1 MAQDQAPTILVVE
14 DDASIQDLLHE
25 VLVDEGYRVLRA
37 ADGVEG
43 LRLAAA
49 DRPAMILLDMGIPPS
64 SGTELLARLRQ
75 DRATAHIPVVAL
87 TGQPSPVGDGLDGLA
102 GWIEKP
108 FDLDVLLTQV
118 GHLTNRQASIAA
130 ALTAADDR
138 S

>member
-1 MAQDQAPTILVVE
+1 MAHDQAPTVLVVE
-14 DDASIQDLLHE
+14 DDTSLRDLLHE

-43 LRLAAA
+43 LRLAVA

-87 TGQPSPVGDGLDGLA
+87 TGQTSPVGDGLDGLA

-108 FDLDVLLTQV
+108 FDLDALLTQV
-118 GHLTNRQASIAA
+118 GQLAAHRGLTGPALAA
-130 ALTAADDR
+130 TDGMV
-138 S
+138 